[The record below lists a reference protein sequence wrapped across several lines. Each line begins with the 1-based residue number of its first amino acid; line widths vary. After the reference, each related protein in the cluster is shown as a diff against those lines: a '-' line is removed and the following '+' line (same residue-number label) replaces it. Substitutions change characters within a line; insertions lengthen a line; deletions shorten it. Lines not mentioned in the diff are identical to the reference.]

1 MPAESYEVKPV
12 AVVHNDRPDPMD
24 SDHWINVVS
33 TIEVDARFPTDCFQG
48 LEDFSHVE
56 VVYVFDKA
64 TERDDYSARS
74 PRNDSSLPPV
84 GIFVDRGPRRPNR
97 LGITRCAVIS
107 VHERTVTVRGL
118 DAVDGT
124 PVVDLKPVMAAF
136 TPEHTR
142 EPAWV
147 QMLMADYFAPED

>member
-1 MPAESYEVKPV
+1 MTSPAFEIRSV
-12 AVVHNDRPDPMD
+12 ALVRNDRPDPMD

-33 TIEVDARFPTDCFQG
+33 TIVVDDRLPVDCFQG

-56 VVYVFDKA
+56 IVYVFDRA
-64 TERDDYSARS
+64 SEHDDYAARS
-74 PRNDSSLPPV
+74 PRNDPSLPPV
-84 GIFVDRGPRRPNR
+84 GVFVDRGPRRPNR
-97 LGITRCAVIS
+97 LGVTRCAVVS
-107 VHERTVTVRGL
+107 VHERTLTVRGL

-124 PVVDLKPVMAAF
+124 PVVDIKPVMAAF

-147 QMLMADYFAPED
+147 QMLMADYFAPE